1 MSKEQETSDF
11 ASVGAAP
18 FPPIY
23 PDTLDRVNFSD
34 EKKWPVSKL
43 KGRLEQYEEFL
54 ETEKPMQRAKLGA
67 AALVRSITFELEYK
81 KGDESF
87 KDWLVTQQMEK
98 VVEDGSEQAHE

>member
-11 ASVGAAP
+11 ASVGQTP

-34 EKKWPVSKL
+34 EKRWPVSKL
-43 KGRLEQYEEFL
+43 KGRLELYEEFI
-54 ETEKPMQRAKLGA
+54 ESDVPMQRAKLGA
-67 AALVRSITFELEYK
+67 ASLIRSLTFELEYK
-81 KGDESF
+81 KGNESF

-98 VVEDGSEQAHE
+98 VVGDGSEQVHE